1 MAELSET
8 EDEVRITDTLLSFI
22 DFLYAVV
29 FGLVLA
35 ETFENVIGKEEKTF
49 LDKSGNIL
57 LLIGVFYFL
66 AWDWLHGRLLT
77 IRNPYRRYRRFF
89 IEALI
94 AFCGYGAALDAVS
107 MKVSFLI
114 YVALILLLGAFW
126 ARSTRQEHPETTDAT
141 ELFVITLHQPVLAF
155 EALLLYVYLRVSAG
169 GILTLALVIPI
180 IVFGWLFVFAYEA
193 YVPRQEGVAAGPGV
207 PFISKTRMDKVRN
220 RVLRFLQYRQGDK
233 Q

>member
-1 MAELSET
+1 MAEQSET
-8 EDEVRITDTLLSFI
+8 EDGVRITDTLLSFI

-35 ETFENVIGKEEKTF
+35 ETFENVIEKEEKTF

-94 AFCGYGAALDAVS
+94 AFCGYGAALDAIG
-107 MKVSFLI
+107 MKVSFLVYI
-114 YVALILLLGAFW
+114 ALILLLGALW
-126 ARSTRQEHPETTDAT
+126 ARFTSKEHPASVDEKELRVIAVWQSVMTGVTISVYIVWRHAVG
-141 ELFVITLHQPVLAF
+141 EKLILQQAMLFV
-155 EALLLYVYLRVSAG
+155 
-169 GILTLALVIPI
+169 LV
-180 IVFGWLFVFAYEA
+180 GWFFVFIYEA
-193 YVPRQEGVAAGPGV
+193 FILRPAGVGAGPGV
-207 PFISKTRMDKVRN
+207 PFINKQRMDGVREL
-220 RVLRFLQYRQGDK
+220 VLRFSKRRKGGHR
-233 Q
+233 